1 MWGYQY
7 YGSEDYL
14 AHHGILGMKW
24 GVRRFQDKNG
34 RLTALGRK
42 RSLMDKESWNKEEV
56 ERNRKEAA
64 DRIEFYGGKNVAKS
78 RIESEA
84 DYKKR
89 VVQGKAFA
97 KEIVGGAL
105 GAVGVGM
112 FIAGGN
118 AAVGGLVATGA
129 AVTIGG
135 ASLSAISAKGARYA
149 KKLIDEHA
157 REQIAY
163 TMDSDAGADVI
174 IKNAKKR

>member
-1 MWGYQY
+1 MWEYQY

-24 GVRRFQDKNG
+24 GVRRFQDKDG

-42 RSLMDKESWNKEEV
+42 RALMDKESWNKEEV
-56 ERNRKEAA
+56 ERNQKEAA
-64 DRIEFYGGKNVAKS
+64 DRIKFYGGKNVAKS

-135 ASLSAISAKGARYA
+135 ASLSAISAKGAQYA